1 MTVPTRQR
9 THLLA
14 GPSLSG
20 GSCGSI
26 SGDRGR
32 VGRAGHR
39 RGDRAVAARQED
51 RGRECH
57 RLQGSGVRRRTP
69 SSGPRGRRLIPSL
82 RAPVR
87 TNTSWGRGAR
97 VAPGLNRLRQNERR
111 GGGAAS
117 RPRPPDSASGSARA
131 VPEDSIVLRSRFPLR
146 PRRHPG
152 PVRATPPRPC
162 GLAVPPDVEPVGRLS
177 RAGGLRHVPDRHDDR
192 PRAEVIR
199 PRQIS
204 ERSLGLLPLGLG
216 RSLARR
222 LLERHLQLQTG
233 GRRAP

>member
-39 RGDRAVAARQED
+39 RGDRAVAARRED
-51 RGRECH
+51 RGRGCH
-57 RLQGSGVRRRTP
+57 RLQESGVRRRTP
-69 SSGPRGRRLIPSL
+69 SSGPRGRRPIPSL

-87 TNTSWGRGAR
+87 TNTSWGRGAH
-97 VAPGLNRLRQNERR
+97 VAPGRNRLRQNERR
-111 GGGAAS
+111 GGGG
-117 RPRPPDSASGSARA
+117 PRHVPDRQTPASGSARA
-131 VPEDSIVLRSRFPLR
+131 IPENSIMLRSRFPFR

-152 PVRATPPRPC
+152 PARATPPGPC
-162 GLAVPPDVEPVGRLS
+162 GLAVPPRSSRSGG
-177 RAGGLRHVPDRHDDR
+177 RAGQGGDYATSRTARTIYR
-192 PRAEVIR
+192 GPRSSARARSHSAALVSSR
-199 PRQIS
+199 SASAAP
-204 ERSLGLLPLGLG
+204 SLGGH
-216 RSLARR
+216 
-222 LLERHLQLQTG
+222 LE
-233 GRRAP
+233 